1 MVPDQPTA
9 EQADGPNGHPIDHV
23 QRTTCC
29 IVGAGP
35 AGLILALL
43 LARQGIPVVLLEKH
57 ADFERDFRGDS
68 VHPGILEVLDA
79 IGLADRLLAE
89 VPHRKL
95 RVATLPTQPPMTID
109 FSRLRT
115 RFPFIAMMPQARFL
129 EWLAA
134 QAARYRAFT
143 LVMRADVRE
152 LIEEDG
158 VVRGVRYK
166 APDGWHEVR
175 ALLTV
180 GADGRFS
187 RVRRLSGLRAVTTS
201 QPIDLLWFR
210 LPRRSD
216 DPAGLTASVGRGHLV
231 LLVDRGEQW
240 QIGCTIPKGS
250 YPQLRAAALE
260 TLRQRI
266 AELVPWLADRVEA
279 LTSWQQ
285 VSVLSIQ
292 SDRLVRWYRPG
303 LLLIGDA
310 AHVMSPFGGNGI
322 LYAVQDAA
330 AAANILSGPLKAGRV
345 SVRDLEAVQRRR
357 EWPTRVT
364 QMIVGLIQR
373 LLASRILNQP
383 DPVRPPAVLRHL
395 VRLPLLGELPLR
407 WVAFGL
413 QREYPSQA
421 IVDGTSTD
429 LEERPGK
436 EARR

>member
-1 MVPDQPTA
+1 MVVEQDAAEPADAPDRHQIG
-9 EQADGPNGHPIDHV
+9 DV

-35 AGLILALL
+35 AGVMLALL
-43 LARQGIPVVLLEKH
+43 LARQGIPVVLLEAH

-68 VHPGILEVLDA
+68 IHPGILEVLDA

-95 RVATLPTQPPMTID
+95 RVATLPTQPPTTID

-129 EWLAA
+129 DWLAA
-134 QAARYRAFT
+134 QAVRHPAFT
-143 LVMRADVRE
+143 LVMRANVRE

-158 VVRGVRYK
+158 AVRGVRYK

-187 RVRRLSGLRAVTTS
+187 RVRQRSGLRSVATS

-210 LPRRSD
+210 LPRRPD
-216 DPAGLTASVGRGHLV
+216 DLAGLTAQVGRGHLL

-240 QIGCTIPKGS
+240 QIGCTVPKGS
-250 YPQLRAAALE
+250 YPQIRAAGLE
-260 TLRQRI
+260 TFRQKI
-266 AELVPWLADRVEA
+266 AELVPWLADRVEG
-279 LTSWQQ
+279 LSSWQQ

-322 LYAVQDAA
+322 LYAVQDAV

-345 SVRDLEAVQRRR
+345 SVRDLKAVQRRR

-364 QMIVGLIQR
+364 QMIVSLIQWVF
-373 LLASRILNQP
+373 ASRIVSQRG
-383 DPVRPPAVLRHL
+383 PVRPPAALRHL
-395 VRLPLLGELPLR
+395 LRLPGLGELPLR

-413 QREYPSQA
+413 RRECPGEA
-421 IVDGTSTD
+421 IVRGTATDG
-429 LEERPGK
+429 EEPPAM
-436 EARR
+436 ELTP